1 MWWQSPHTPF
11 SVPVTKLSEANIL
24 NKAIGKAVSRMKRRN
39 KKKHNCALC
48 ILGVLLVIGGAVW
61 LCFLSYRFLFILLA
75 VLLIAA
81 GILLKKNC

>member
-1 MWWQSPHTPF
+1 
-11 SVPVTKLSEANIL
+11 
-24 NKAIGKAVSRMKRRN
+24 MKRRN